1 MRRLLPRLLLG
12 LPAVALLTL
21 FFVLPY
27 VEMVAMSF
35 RAPAFGQPFGS
46 GHTLMHYG
54 RALGD
59 PIYTGALIRS
69 LLTGALITALCLVVS
84 FPLALH
90 LSRLQGRWHVVFYAC
105 IVSPLLIGVLVRNFG
120 WMVLVAVDGPF
131 NRWLLAAGLIERPI
145 RVLFTQGLV
154 VMALVHVFTPFMVL
168 PIATALRNVRPE
180 LRDASASLGAGGWET
195 FRRVT
200 LPLSF
205 PGVQAGVTLVF
216 VLSVAAYVTPA
227 LLGGQGIA
235 YMPAVVVRELI
246 GSFAWPFGAAL
257 AVIMAASTL
266 AVVTVFTLATHRLA
280 ERTRA

>member
-1 MRRLLPRLLLG
+1 MSRALPRLLLG
-12 LPAVALLTL
+12 LPALAMLTL

-35 RAPAFGQPFGS
+35 RAPAVGQPFGA
-46 GHTLMHYG
+46 GYTVMHYS

-59 PIYTGALIRS
+59 PIYFGALIRS
-69 LLTGALITALCLVVS
+69 LITGAVITALCLLIS
-84 FPLALH
+84 LPLALH
-90 LSRLQGRWHVVFYAC
+90 LARLKGRWHVVFYAC

-120 WMVLVAVDGPF
+120 WMLVVAVDGPM
-131 NRWLLAAGLIERPI
+131 NRWLLAAGLIERPL
-145 RVLFTQGLV
+145 RLLFTQGIV

-168 PIATALRNVRPE
+168 PIATALRNINPA
-180 LRDASASLGAGGWET
+180 LRDASTSLGAGRFET
-195 FRRVT
+195 FWRVT
-200 LPLSF
+200 LPLAF
-205 PGVQAGVTLVF
+205 PGIQAGVVLVF
-216 VLSVAAYVTPA
+216 VLSVAAFVTPA

-257 AVIMAASTL
+257 AVVMAISTL
-266 AVVTVFTLATHRLA
+266 AIVTVFTLLTQRLA

>member
-1 MRRLLPRLLLG
+1 MRLSRLLLG
-12 LPAVALLTL
+12 VPALAMLLL

-35 RAPAFGQPFGS
+35 RAPAFGAPFGE
-46 GHTLMHYG
+46 GHTLAHYS

-59 PIYTGALIRS
+59 PIYTGALLRS
-69 LLTGALITALCLVVS
+69 LLTGGVITLLCLLVS

-90 LSRLQGRWHVVFYAC
+90 LSRLKGRWHVVFYAC

-120 WMVLVAVDGPF
+120 WLVLLTVDGPL
-131 NRWLLAAGLIERPI
+131 NRWLLAGGLIERPMRLI
-145 RVLFTQGLV
+145 FTQGIV

-168 PIATALRNVRPE
+168 PIATALRNISPS
-180 LRDASASLGAGGWET
+180 LRDASASLGAGRVET
-195 FRRVT
+195 FFRVT
-200 LPLSF
+200 LPMSF

-216 VLSVAAYVTPA
+216 VLSVAAFVTPA
-227 LLGGQGIA
+227 LLGGQGIP

-257 AVIMAASTL
+257 AVVMALATL
-266 AVVTVFTLATHRLA
+266 SVVVLFTLLTHRLA

>member
-1 MRRLLPRLLLG
+1 MRRALPTLLLG
-12 LPAVALLTL
+12 LPALLLLTC

-35 RAPAFGQPFGS
+35 RAPAAGLPFGE
-46 GHTLMHYG
+46 GTTTAHYAK
-54 RALGD
+54 ALGD
-59 PIYTGALIRS
+59 PLYLGALARS
-69 LLTGALITALCLVVS
+69 LLTGATITALCLLVS
-84 FPLALH
+84 LPLALH
-90 LSRLQGRWHVVFYAC
+90 LARLEGRWHVVFFAC

-120 WMVLVAVDGPF
+120 WMLIIAVDGPM
-131 NRWLLAAGLIERPI
+131 NRWLIAAGLIERPL
-145 RVLFTQGLV
+145 RLLFTQGLV
-154 VMALVHVFTPFMVL
+154 VLALVHVFVPFMVL
-168 PIATALRNVRPE
+168 PIATALRNIPPG
-180 LRDASASLGAGGWET
+180 LREASVSLGASRFET

-200 LPLSF
+200 LPLAF
-205 PGVQAGVTLVF
+205 PGIQAGVILVF

-257 AVIMAASTL
+257 AVVMALATL
-266 AVVTVFTLATHRLA
+266 AVVTLFTAATWRLA

>member
-1 MRRLLPRLLLG
+1 MKRALPRLLLG
-12 LPAVALLTL
+12 LPAVLLLTL

-35 RAPAFGQPFGS
+35 RAPAVGAPFGE
-46 GHTLMHYG
+46 GHTLAHYA

-59 PIYTGALIRS
+59 GFYLGALARS
-69 LLTGALITALCLVVS
+69 LGTGALITALCLLIS
-84 FPLALH
+84 FPLAIH
-90 LSRLQGRWHVVFYAC
+90 LARLQGRWHVVFYAF

-120 WMVLVAVDGPF
+120 WMVLVTVDGPM
-131 NRWLLAAGLIERPI
+131 NRWLMAAGLIERPL
-145 RVLFTQGLV
+145 RVLFTPGIV

-168 PIATALRNVRPE
+168 PIATALRNINPA
-180 LRDASASLGAGGWET
+180 LRDASSSLGAGPFRT
-195 FRRVT
+195 FFRVT
-200 LPLSF
+200 LPLAF
-205 PGVQAGVTLVF
+205 PGVQAGVVLVF

-235 YMPAVVVRELI
+235 FMPSVVVRELI

-257 AVIMAASTL
+257 AVIMAVSTL
-266 AVVTVFTLATHRLA
+266 SLVAAFTLLTHRLA